1 MTAAPMNFSVW
12 QWRAIVVLDVVI
24 KAGLIYLSAAFVT
37 LGLIVKSGLEPVIP
51 FILMAAS
58 VSSLNFLC
66 LFFGNRFVAW
76 LERNQFQPPGA
87 IRFSLVLIFAN
98 ALFVVVFTALMSV
111 VSGKIYNH
119 GILSMFVAAT
129 NLMSILLVAA
139 VSRIS
144 SLVGR
149 SR

>member
-1 MTAAPMNFSVW
+1 MKFSVW

-24 KAGLIYLSAAFVT
+24 KAGLIYLSATFVT
-37 LGLIVKSGLEPVIP
+37 LGLIMKSGVEPVVPI
-51 FILMAAS
+51 ILMAAS
-58 VSSLNFLC
+58 VSSLNLLC

-76 LERNQFQPPGA
+76 LESNNFQSAGA
-87 IRFSLVLIFAN
+87 VRFIIVLIFAN

-111 VSGKIYNH
+111 VTGNIYNH
-119 GILSMFVAAT
+119 MVLSTFVAAT

-139 VSRIS
+139 YSGIS